1 MKKILLALTSLL
13 IIGCS
18 TTPKYKFPED
28 IKYSC
33 GYQKAMAITCIQ
45 NKGTMLNTDRL
56 EYVEV
61 YKVKGE
67 KKFTHGWGWRSPE
80 WNGMWV
86 LGLCQG
92 FNNDKSFIIKVGV
105 NPQNNT
111 DVSSVALRHEFGHM
125 WLMNNFRDHSH
136 NSKYRDCFVN
146 WNEVGARSIDSL
158 EPESFYDSNQNI
170 IIHYINDED
179 VHLFEVKE

>member
-1 MKKILLALTSLL
+1 MRKTLLVLAGLL
-13 IIGCS
+13 IVGCS
-18 TTPKYKFPED
+18 TTPKYKFPSD
-28 IKYSC
+28 IKSISH
-33 GYQKAMAITCIQ
+33 GEMNSAKACIES
-45 NKGTMLNTDRL
+45 KGTKLNTDRL

-92 FNNDKSFIIKVGV
+92 LNSDKSFIIKVGA
-105 NPQNNT
+105 NPQTNG
-111 DVSSVALRHEFGHM
+111 DVSAIALKHEFGHM
-125 WLMNNFRDHSH
+125 WLMNNFRDYTH
-136 NSKYRDCFVN
+136 NGKYRTCFVN
-146 WNEVGARSIDSL
+146 WNEVSSRSIDLL
-158 EPESFYDSNQNI
+158 EPESFYDPNENI